1 MTGDA
6 DFLDAPDIV
15 GRRRPVALFWGSRLM
30 PDGSKVVDVDV
41 LTLLVAAA
49 RLGSRAGA
57 NREELDVGTG
67 DCTVLSS

>member
-1 MTGDA
+1 
-6 DFLDAPDIV
+6 
-15 GRRRPVALFWGSRLM
+15 M

-57 NREELDVGTG
+57 NREELGVGTG

>member
-1 MTGDA
+1 
-6 DFLDAPDIV
+6 
-15 GRRRPVALFWGSRLM
+15 M